1 MGKRVNSAVWLEKYR
16 RWQINVQKDGQR
28 KTFYSSTPGRS
39 GQRECQA
46 KADAWLD
53 DGIDTKAKRV
63 EDVVEAY
70 LEDCKARTSLS
81 NYRGEEYRCRCWVLP
96 QIGKLKLDNL
106 GEQQLQKV
114 ITAAYAAGKS
124 EKTLKNIRA
133 TLMALCKFAR
143 RSRWTTFRPEE
154 ISIPKGAKKG
164 QRTILQPE
172 DLVKLFSIDTTLY
185 RGKVIRDHL
194 INAYRL
200 QVATGLRPGEMLGL
214 MKSDRR
220 GNVVAIQRSINVLG
234 EITTGKNDNALRS
247 ITLTP
252 TALAIWE
259 AQEQE
264 TGSIYLFP
272 GLLEQTYRKSFARY
286 CKSNGLPHV
295 TPYELRH
302 TFVSMIQS
310 LPEGWVKDLVGHS
323 RSMDTFGT
331 YGHTITGQGDM
342 IAAKVQAV
350 FDDIL
355 KGCS

>member
-1 MGKRVNSAVWLEKYR
+1 MGKRVNSAVWLEKYG

-28 KTFYSSTPGRS
+28 KTFSCSTPGRA

-53 DGIDTKAKRV
+53 EGIEIKARRV
-63 EDVVEAY
+63 EDVVVAY

-81 NYRGEEYRCRCWVLP
+81 NYRGEEYRCRVWVLP

-114 ITAAYAAGKS
+114 ITTAYAAGKS

-143 RSRWTTFRPEE
+143 RSRWTTFRPDE

-172 DLVKLFSIDTTLY
+172 HLVTLFTVDTTILY
-185 RGKVIRDHL
+185 GKRITDPC

-200 QVATGLRPGEMLGL
+200 QVVTGLRPGELLGL
-214 MKSDRR
+214 MKSDRK
-220 GNVVAIQRSINVLG
+220 GNIVVLQRSINIHG
-234 EITTGKNDNALRS
+234 EITAGKNENARRR

-252 TALAIWE
+252 TALSIWQ

-264 TGSIYLFP
+264 TSSIYLFP
-272 GLLEQTYRKSFARY
+272 GLKEQAYRRKFERY
-286 CKSNGLPHV
+286 CQSNGLPHC

-302 TFVSMIQS
+302 TFVSAVQS
-310 LPEGWVKDLVGHS
+310 MPEGWVKAIVGHS
-323 RSMDTFGT
+323 KNMDTFGVYAHQT
-331 YGHTITGQGDM
+331 AGMEEQ
-342 IAAKVQAV
+342 IASRVEAIFA
-350 FDDIL
+350 DIL
-355 KGCS
+355 KGMA